1 MYCKKCGKQISDDS
15 KYCKHCGILVDETV
29 PANNADIPTTTQEL
43 KSEVVVTSRENTPV
57 KIEISKKTTI
67 KESTI
72 ANEIV
77 ANLKMVG
84 IAVILWSVYILG
96 FMCMHSKDTK
106 TMNENSWYGESC
118 YDPSSLSGNW
128 MMAWQNQYAIKV
140 LMAPDYSK
148 QKRMSNWIEAL
159 SFSINYTPLDQ
170 LDYDRVLRMNKEE
183 AFDYA
188 SSVAK
193 SKKLNNDIQ
202 ERLKKEATE
211 DARKDKEDF
220 WDTINSYRKDGYEN
234 DLHNNMK
241 WAAIIAFSLTIL
253 VRYIVK
259 FGKWVATN
267 KSK

>member
-43 KSEVVVTSRENTPV
+43 KPDVVVTSRENAPV

-67 KESTI
+67 KGSTI

-96 FMCMHSKDTK
+96 FMCVHSKDTK
-106 TMNENSWYGESC
+106 AMDENSWYGESC

-128 MMAWQNQYAIKV
+128 MMDWQNQYAIQV

-148 QKRMSNWIEAL
+148 LKRKLKGLEEL
-159 SFSINYTPLDQ
+159 SFSSNFTPLDPF
-170 LDYDRVLRMNKEE
+170 DYARVLQMTKEE

-188 SSVAK
+188 SRVAK

-202 ERLKKEATE
+202 EQLKKEATE
-211 DARKDKEDF
+211 AARKDKAVF
-220 WDTINSYRKDGYEN
+220 WDTIDSYRKDGYEN

>member
-15 KYCKHCGILVDETV
+15 KYCKYCGILVDETV
-29 PANNADIPTTTQEL
+29 PANNADVPTTTQEL
-43 KSEVVVTSRENTPV
+43 KSEGVVTSKENVPV

-72 ANEIV
+72 ANEVV

-96 FMCMHSKDTK
+96 FVCVHSKDTK
-106 TMNENSWYGESC
+106 PMNENSWYGESC

-148 QKRMSNWIEAL
+148 QKKMPKGIEVL
-159 SFSINYTPLDQ
+159 SFSINYTPLGQ
-170 LDYDRVLRMNKEE
+170 LDYDRVLGMNKEE

-188 SSVAK
+188 NSVVE
-193 SKKLNNDIQ
+193 SKKLNKDIQ
-202 ERLKKEATE
+202 ERLKKEAME
-211 DARKDKEDF
+211 AAQKDKEDF
-220 WDTINSYRKDGYEN
+220 WDTINSYRKNGYEN

>member
-43 KSEVVVTSRENTPV
+43 KSDVVVTSRENAPV

-96 FMCMHSKDTK
+96 FMCVHSKDTK
-106 TMNENSWYGESC
+106 AMDENSWYGESC

-128 MMAWQNQYAIKV
+128 MMDWQNQYAKLV
-140 LMAPDYSK
+140 LTAPDYSK
-148 QKRMSNWIEAL
+148 LKRKLKGLEEL
-159 SFSINYTPLDQ
+159 SFSLNSTPLDPF
-170 LDYDRVLRMNKEE
+170 DYARVLQMTKEE

-188 SSVAK
+188 SRVAK

-202 ERLKKEATE
+202 EQLKKEAKE
-211 DARKDKEDF
+211 AARNDKAVF
-220 WDTINSYRKDGYEN
+220 WDTINSYRENGYEN